1 MSGRQGTTPFTFG
14 LQVTFHFNVAD
25 PVDYACRLVRKAMAR
40 RMRVLLC
47 APPAW
52 VAQVDH
58 ALWTATPLSFMPHA
72 VQAAPPD
79 VRARSPV
86 YLCSEMLAT
95 DTADVFINM
104 QPSVSAHLGN
114 FGRLIEIVPPDEG
127 LRAQARLRWRH
138 FTSLG
143 WTPEG
148 FDASA

>member
-1 MSGRQGTTPFTFG
+1 MSGRPASTPFAFG

-47 APPAW
+47 APPTWA
-52 VAQVDH
+52 AQVDH
-58 ALWTATPLSFMPHA
+58 ALWTAMPLSFMPHA
-72 VQAAPPD
+72 VQGAPQH
-79 VRARSPV
+79 VRDRSPV
-86 YLCSEMLAT
+86 YLCSELSEV

-104 QPSVSAHLGN
+104 QPSVSVHLGN

-127 LRAQARLRWRH
+127 PRAQARQRWRH

-143 WTPEG
+143 WMPEG